1 MKTHRVSTFFATA
14 LLFLSATGAS
24 PEVPQYTYTQCE
36 GSLMPYVEPPHP
48 IEYPDSLEPVFINH
62 VGRHGA
68 RYPASSANCLAIRK
82 ALAQADSLGTIS
94 PLGRKLNKL
103 NEEVIRLSNNRWGAL
118 DSLGMA
124 EQQGIATRMF
134 MAYTEVFSKEGV
146 VEALSSYSPR
156 AMMSMYSFTHQLDR
170 LNNRLTFT
178 TTTGRINSKLMRPF
192 DLVQDYIDFRRD
204 KVSTPTYDAYFAG
217 TCPTSAIRRVL
228 GDKFPYK
235 DKRHEQELAIAEYY
249 IVAGLEAM
257 GLQSAMATYFTR
269 EEAQDLWSCFNLRQY
284 LQRTATTISSIP
296 ADIAADL
303 VLNLVETTDAYISGP
318 TESPCAVLRFG
329 HAETLMPLL
338 SLLRL
343 PGCYYLT
350 NYFDTVAAQWR
361 DFDVVP
367 MAANVQF
374 ILFKSKSGRYYVRV
388 DLNEH
393 PVALRQGDDSL
404 YYPWGELRR
413 YMMNCVPLTA
423 Q

>member
-1 MKTHRVSTFFATA
+1 MKTLRMAVLMAAATFI
-14 LLFLSATGAS
+14 SAAGAS
-24 PEVPQYTYTQCE
+24 PEVPQYSYIECE
-36 GSLMPYVEPPHP
+36 GSLMPYSQPDHP
-48 IEYPDSLEPVFINH
+48 VEYPDSLEPVFINH

-68 RYPASSANCLAIRK
+68 RYPASSANCLALRK
-82 ALAQADSLGTIS
+82 ALATADSLGTIS

-103 NEEVIRLSNNRWGAL
+103 NEEVIRLSTNRWGAL

-146 VEALSSYSPR
+146 VEAMSSYSPR
-156 AMMSMYSFTHQLDR
+156 AMMSMYAFTHQLDR
-170 LNNRLTFT
+170 LNNRTTFT
-178 TTTGRINSKLMRPF
+178 TSTGRINSKLLRPF
-192 DLVQDYIDFRRD
+192 DLVKDYLDFRRD
-204 KVSTPTYDAYFAG
+204 KVWAPAYDTFFAA

-228 GDKFPYK
+228 GDRFPYR
-235 DKRHEQELAIAEYY
+235 DVHHERELAITEYY
-249 IVAGLEAM
+249 VVAGLEAM
-257 GLQSAMATYFTR
+257 GLPSAMATYFTR
-269 EEAQDLWSCFNLRQY
+269 EEAQALWSCFNMRQY
-284 LQRTATTISSIP
+284 LQRTATTVSTIP

-303 VLNLVETTDAYISGP
+303 VLNLVETTDAYINGP

-350 NYFDTVAAQWR
+350 NYFDTVAGQWR

-367 MAANVQF
+367 MAANIQF
-374 ILFKSKSGRYYVRV
+374 ILFRARKSGHYYVRV

-413 YMMNCVPLTA
+413 FMMNCVPLYA